1 MNNVEEIQDFLTF
14 CVGEMKSVLKEGT
27 EVTIILRDPRG
38 TNNLALSFDGAPLDG
53 ALEALKKIVEKR
65 ARA

>member
-1 MNNVEEIQDFLTF
+1 MNTIEEVQDFLSF
-14 CVGEMKSVLKEGT
+14 CVGEMKSVLREGT

-38 TNNLALSFDGAPLDG
+38 LNNLALSFDGAPLDG

-65 ARA
+65 AKA

>member
-1 MNNVEEIQDFLTF
+1 MNSVEEVQDFLSF
-14 CVGEMKSVLKEGT
+14 CVSEMKSVLKEGT

-38 TNNLALSFDGAPLDG
+38 VNNLALSFDGAPLDG